1 MAKKKKLTSTKV
13 TGKKKAI
20 KKDAKRKAPKPKYA
34 GEKEYFDLL
43 EAIKKLTASVIA
55 DRENSEFER
64 EKLKS
69 LYELVGGLARDANM
83 VKMNL
88 AVVIKNV
95 YENLSHIYGQLSR
108 IRQEISKSRL
118 VPRVTIKSPNGT
130 TTTEEPFSSKKE
142 EQADK

>member
-1 MAKKKKLTSTKV
+1 
-13 TGKKKAI
+13 
-20 KKDAKRKAPKPKYA
+20 
-34 GEKEYFDLL
+34 
-43 EAIKKLTASVIA
+43 
-55 DRENSEFER
+55 
-64 EKLKS
+64 
-69 LYELVGGLARDANM
+69 M